1 MNINFQLEKQ
11 EQHFSVT
18 VFPKIVGN
26 FVQEESFQY
35 KEYIDNLTKKL
46 LLLKNVDFELSQNN
60 KLVVHMKRHTSSS
73 QQKWTTNYL
82 V

>member
-26 FVQEESFQY
+26 FLQEESFQY

-46 LLLKNVDFELSQNN
+46 LLLKKCRLWAFSEQQTCCSYEKTYLIFTAKVNN
-60 KLVVHMKRHTSSS
+60 
-73 QQKWTTNYL
+73 
-82 V
+82 